1 MYNIIIK
8 DLTLSTTHYILE
20 KKKRNDEGKVLNK
33 RTLEYVAISYVAMSI
48 MVLFINIPTKI
59 YLCIKKPSWFNKKIA
74 LKGDKFRSGDIATT
88 INWIFRPFHWNKRF
102 KKLDFSPFSF
112 NKYPE
117 EFFLFINIQI
127 KIF

>member
-1 MYNIIIK
+1 
-8 DLTLSTTHYILE
+8 L

-74 LKGDKFRSGDIATT
+74 LKGDKFRSGDIAAT
-88 INWIFRPFHWNKRF
+88 INWIFRPFH
-102 KKLDFSPFSF
+102 
-112 NKYPE
+112 
-117 EFFLFINIQI
+117 
-127 KIF
+127 

>member
-20 KKKRNDEGKVLNK
+20 KKKNDEGKVLNK

-59 YLCIKKPSWFNKKIA
+59 YLCIKNPAGLI
-74 LKGDKFRSGDIATT
+74 R
-88 INWIFRPFHWNKRF
+88 
-102 KKLDFSPFSF
+102 KLH
-112 NKYPE
+112 
-117 EFFLFINIQI
+117 
-127 KIF
+127 

>member
-59 YLCIKKPSWFNKKIA
+59 YLCIKNPAGSI
-74 LKGDKFRSGDIATT
+74 R
-88 INWIFRPFHWNKRF
+88 
-102 KKLDFSPFSF
+102 KLH
-112 NKYPE
+112 
-117 EFFLFINIQI
+117 
-127 KIF
+127 